1 MNKTNRRFSLLWF
14 FFAVTTA
21 LMSNGCGDG
30 GADGAPVASPG
41 SPSVVSS
48 TVSGVAATGAPIQ
61 GKAYLRDSGNAAE
74 RSAAIG
80 SDGYFAFDV
89 EGLKAP
95 FLLRAEWVTDSG
107 KRELY
112 SFAAGPG
119 TANIN
124 PLSNA
129 AVVSA
134 AGGIDDSF
142 LSDGLNSM
150 QMEQTASALPGIVV
164 ALQEELK
171 PLLDYFNAI
180 SDPII
185 GLYSADH
192 TGLDAMFDAV
202 SIDVS
207 GGKIMLTN
215 RATGAQIFTCSTT
228 DITGGRFYSRNIP
241 GGMPIPA
248 PTPPPASEPTSAP
261 TPLPGQALND
271 GAPPATNWTATTLA
285 VRRRTPQAD
294 PSAAS

>member
-1 MNKTNRRFSLLWF
+1 MNKTNRRYSLLWF

-21 LMSNGCGDG
+21 LMSNGCGGG
-30 GADGAPVASPG
+30 GADGVPLASPG

-61 GKAYLRDSGNAAE
+61 GKAYLRDSGTAAE

-95 FLLRAEWVTDSG
+95 FLLRAEWMTDSG

-142 LSDGLNSM
+142 LSDGLNSI

-207 GGKIMLTN
+207 GGKIVLTN
-215 RATGAQIFTCSTT
+215 RATGAQIFTCATT
-228 DITGGRFYSRNIP
+228 DISGGRFNTQNVP
-241 GGMPIPA
+241 GAMPA
-248 PTPPPASEPTSAP
+248 PTPNPIPP
-261 TPLPGQALND
+261 
-271 GAPPATNWTATTLA
+271 
-285 VRRRTPQAD
+285 
-294 PSAAS
+294 